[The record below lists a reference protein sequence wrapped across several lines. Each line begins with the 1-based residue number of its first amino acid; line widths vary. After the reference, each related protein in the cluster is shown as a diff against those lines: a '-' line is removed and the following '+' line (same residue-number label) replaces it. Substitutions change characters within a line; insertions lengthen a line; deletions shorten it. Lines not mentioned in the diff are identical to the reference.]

1 MNLGGE
7 LLFGLYLDFS
17 SLEIQLG
24 DLFLDEVCFLGSSAF
39 SYFWLIVIWCIV
51 LLLHCSA

>member
-7 LLFGLYLDFS
+7 LLVGLYLDFS

-24 DLFLDEVCFLGSSAF
+24 DLFLDEV
-39 SYFWLIVIWCIV
+39 
-51 LLLHCSA
+51 